1 MKIWQPLRRLLFQYK
16 TEYRTRNKALNALM
30 LYTKELRW

>member
-16 TEYRTRNKALNALM
+16 TEYRTHNKALNAL
-30 LYTKELRW
+30 RHDAS

>member
-16 TEYRTRNKALNALM
+16 TEYRMRNKALNAYGLM
-30 LYTKELRW
+30 PLK

>member
-16 TEYRTRNKALNALM
+16 QNIEHTIKHSMPMA
-30 LYTKELRW
+30 